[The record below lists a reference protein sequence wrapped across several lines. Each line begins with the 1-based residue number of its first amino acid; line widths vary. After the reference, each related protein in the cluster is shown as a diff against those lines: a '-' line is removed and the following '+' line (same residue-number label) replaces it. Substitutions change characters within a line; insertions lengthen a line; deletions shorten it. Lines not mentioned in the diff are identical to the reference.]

1 MKTIFRK
8 FFFEGFESGE
18 FMFGTTHILS
28 IIFVIVSV
36 VLFTYLLRNKEEKY
50 IIGKMKIIAIISL
63 VIYFARRFLYYDGS
77 VSLIEALWPFI
88 YVILILSF
96 YRLLLSLISRK
107 VAISF

>member
-36 VLFTYLLRNKEEKY
+36 VLFTYLLRNKEKNILLEK
-50 IIGKMKIIAIISL
+50 
-63 VIYFARRFLYYDGS
+63 
-77 VSLIEALWPFI
+77 
-88 YVILILSF
+88 
-96 YRLLLSLISRK
+96 
-107 VAISF
+107 